1 MTEPMRLYLVRHAQT
16 AWNAIDRA
24 QGHTDIELDEVGEQQ
39 CACLFR
45 AFRNSEVSQV
55 LSSDLERSAACGRT
69 IAQATGACLVLD
81 KRLRER
87 SMGEWEG
94 LSYSEFNK
102 LFRAAAGESDPH
114 LLKTRP
120 PGGESLEDVWARIRP
135 VIIELAGSDEPTAV
149 VTHGGTASL
158 LLSQLLRGTIE
169 SAKSF
174 RFGNAGITELARR
187 PDGLMT
193 LVRYNDCSHLDG
205 GSMMSGNLDGNS
217 R

>member
-1 MTEPMRLYLVRHAQT
+1 MRLYLVRHAQT
-16 AWNAIDRA
+16 AWNATERA
-24 QGHTDIELDEVGEQQ
+24 QGHTDIELDEIGEQQ
-39 CACLFR
+39 CVCLAG
-45 AFRNSEVSQV
+45 AFRDVRVSQV
-55 LSSDLERSAACGRT
+55 ISSDLERSAACGRAVAKT
-69 IAQATGACLVLD
+69 TRACLVLD

-87 SMGEWEG
+87 AMGEWEG
-94 LSYSEFNK
+94 LFYPEFNK
-102 LFRAAAGESDPH
+102 LFRAAGGDGDPH

-120 PGGESLEDVWARIRP
+120 PGGESLEDVWVRIRP
-135 VIIELAGSDEPTAV
+135 VTTELLSSDEPTVV

-193 LVRYNDCSHLDG
+193 LVRYNDCCHLDG
-205 GSMMSGNLDGNS
+205 SSTMSGNLDGVS

>member
-1 MTEPMRLYLVRHAQT
+1 MRLYLVRHAQT
-16 AWNAIDRA
+16 AWNATERA
-24 QGHTDIELDEVGEQQ
+24 QGHTDIELDEVGENQ
-39 CACLFR
+39 CASLGE
-45 AFRNSEVSQV
+45 AFRKIEVSRV
-55 LSSDLERSAACGRT
+55 LSSDLARSAACGRS

-87 SMGEWEG
+87 AMGEWEG
-94 LSYSEFNK
+94 LFYPEFNK
-102 LFRAAAGESDPH
+102 LFRAAAGGADPL

-120 PGGESLEDVWARIRP
+120 PGGESLEEVWARIRP
-135 VIIELAGSDEPTAV
+135 VTTELLSSDEPTAV

-158 LLSQLLRGTIE
+158 LLSQLLKGTIE

-174 RFGNAGITELARR
+174 RFGNAGITELVRR

-193 LVRYNDCSHLDG
+193 LVRYNDCCQLDG
-205 GSMMSGNLDGNS
+205 SSAMSGNLDGVS

>member
-1 MTEPMRLYLVRHAQT
+1 MRLYIVRHAQT
-16 AWNAIDRA
+16 AWNAAERA
-24 QGHTDIELDEVGEQQ
+24 QGHTDIELDEVGERQ
-39 CACLFR
+39 CACLSG
-45 AFRNSEVSQV
+45 AFREVEVSQV
-55 LSSDLERSAACGRT
+55 LSSDLARSAACGRS

-94 LSYSEFNK
+94 LLYSEFNRR
-102 LFRAAAGESDPH
+102 FRESADSNDFH
-114 LLKTRP
+114 LIKTRP
-120 PGGESLEDVWARIRP
+120 PGGESFEDVWRRLLP
-135 VIIELAGSDEPTAV
+135 VTAELVSIDEPTAV

-158 LLSQLLRGTIE
+158 LLSQLLRASIE
-169 SAKSF
+169 SSKSF

-193 LVRYNDCSHLDG
+193 LVRYNDCSHLN
-205 GSMMSGNLDGNS
+205 GSSAMSGNLDGVS

>member
-1 MTEPMRLYLVRHAQT
+1 MRLFIVRHAQT
-16 AWNAIDRA
+16 AWNAEERA
-24 QGHTDIELDEVGEQQ
+24 QGHTDIALDEVGENQ
-39 CACLFR
+39 CVRLAE
-45 AFRNSEVSQV
+45 AFDKIKISRVI
-55 LSSDLERSAACGRT
+55 SSDLERSAACGRS
-69 IAQATGACLVLD
+69 IAQTTGALLVLD

-87 SMGEWEG
+87 AMGEWEG
-94 LSYSEFNK
+94 LYYPEFNK
-102 LFRAAAGESDPH
+102 LFRAAAGKSDPH
-114 LLKTRP
+114 MLKTRP
-120 PGGESLEDVWARIRP
+120 PGGESLQDVWERIRP
-135 VIIELAGSDEPTAV
+135 VVSELTEYDEPVAV

-193 LVRYNDCSHLDG
+193 LVRYNDCCHLN
-205 GSMMSGNLDGNS
+205 GSPAMSGNLDGVS